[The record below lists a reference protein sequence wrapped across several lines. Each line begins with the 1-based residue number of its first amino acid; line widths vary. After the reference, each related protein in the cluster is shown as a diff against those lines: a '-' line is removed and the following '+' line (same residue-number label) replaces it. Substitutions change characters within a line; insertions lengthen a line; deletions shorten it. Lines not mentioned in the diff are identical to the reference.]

1 MEEEK
6 KEVVEEASVEE
17 VKAEQAPAEEINSEA
32 NLKNV
37 LVSFILAAAGF
48 IVSASAIVTLILGI
62 ISLNFLKKVPGQVT
76 KAPHKVFQKIA
87 KPVAI
92 VDIVLGIVITLAYL
106 IWLIVW
112 LIMLG
117 VAAAAAAQGA

>member
-6 KEVVEEASVEE
+6 KEVVEE
-17 VKAEQAPAEEINSEA
+17 VKPEPAEEINSEA

-37 LVSFILAAAGF
+37 LISF
-48 IVSASAIVTLILGI
+48 IVSVAGWVFSWSGIVLMICGI
-62 ISLNFLKKVPGQVT
+62 IGLSFLKKVPGEVT

-92 VDIVLGIVITLAYL
+92 VDIILGALITLGL
-106 IWLIVW
+106 IIWLIVYIA
-112 LIMLG
+112 L
-117 VAAAAAAQGA
+117 VAAGVWAATTGA

>member
-6 KEVVEEASVEE
+6 KEVVEE
-17 VKAEQAPAEEINSEA
+17 VKAEPAEEINSEA

-37 LVSFILAAAGF
+37 LISFILAAAGF
-48 IVSASAIVTLILGI
+48 LVSASAIVTMILGI

-92 VDIVLGIVITLAYL
+92 VDIVVGIVVTIVYVVL
-106 IWLIVW
+106 LIVW
-112 LIMLG
+112 IVGLA
-117 VAAAAAAQGA
+117 VAAAAAASTAGA

>member
-6 KEVVEEASVEE
+6 KEVVQ
-17 VKAEQAPAEEINSEA
+17 AEQAQDVNSEA

-37 LVSFILAAAGF
+37 LVSFIVSVGGWVFSWSGIVLMICGIVGLA
-48 IVSASAIVTLILGI
+48 
-62 ISLNFLKKVPGQVT
+62 FLKKVDGEVT

-92 VDIVLGIVITLAYL
+92 VDIILGALITLGL
-106 IWLIVW
+106 IIWLIVW
-112 LIMLG
+112 LIMIAVG
-117 VAAAAAAQGA
+117 AAAAANA

>member
-6 KEVVEEASVEE
+6 KEVVEE
-17 VKAEQAPAEEINSEA
+17 VKAEPAEEINSEA

-37 LVSFILAAAGF
+37 LISFILAAAGF

-117 VAAAAAAQGA
+117 VAAAAATQGA

>member
-6 KEVVEEASVEE
+6 KEVVEE
-17 VKAEQAPAEEINSEA
+17 VKAEPAEEINSEA

-37 LVSFILAAAGF
+37 LISFILAAAGF

>member
-6 KEVVEEASVEE
+6 KEVVEE
-17 VKAEQAPAEEINSEA
+17 VKAEQAPEQVDSEQ

-37 LVSFILAAAGF
+37 LISFILAVAGF
-48 IVSASAIVTLILGI
+48 VVSASAIVTMILGI

-92 VDIVLGIVITLAYL
+92 VDIVVGIVVTVAY
-106 IWLIVW
+106 IVW
-112 LIMLG
+112 AIVAIALAV
-117 VAAAAAAQGA
+117 VAATQGA

>member
-6 KEVVEEASVEE
+6 KEVVEE
-17 VKAEQAPAEEINSEA
+17 VKAEQADEINSEA

-37 LVSFILAAAGF
+37 LVSFIVSVAGWVF
-48 IVSASAIVTLILGI
+48 SWSGIVLMICGIVG
-62 ISLNFLKKVPGQVT
+62 LNFLKKVPGQVT

-92 VDIVLGIVITLAYL
+92 VDIILGALITLG
-106 IWLIVW
+106 LIVW
-112 LIMLG
+112 LIVWIAL
-117 VAAAAAAQGA
+117 VAAGVWAASQGA

>member
-6 KEVVEEASVEE
+6 KEVVEE
-17 VKAEQAPAEEINSEA
+17 VKAEPAEEINSEA

-37 LVSFILAAAGF
+37 LISFILAAAGF
-48 IVSASAIVTLILGI
+48 LVSASAIVTLILGI

-92 VDIVLGIVITLAYL
+92 VDIVVGAVMFVVYLVYFILA
-106 IWLIVW
+106 I
-112 LIMLG
+112 
-117 VAAAAAAQGA
+117 VAAAKGVANS